1 MKKWLWVLMLLPVL
15 GLAQDKKTALEA
27 QKKRLQQEIV
37 QINAL
42 LKSSVKKRTNVL
54 TEVETVQLKIERQ
67 DALIRLTNRQIN
79 RLNQEINLNLR
90 NIEQLRTELEKLKKD
105 YAEMVVAARKN
116 QSTQNR
122 LMFLLSSESFWQAYK
137 RMAYMKQYAAYRKQ
151 QGEQIAET
159 TKTLQQYTNDLVAQR
174 KDKERLIRENR
185 EAQKVLDTVRSRQ
198 NSLVQQL
205 KRKEKSY
212 AAQIKKKQQQQDA
225 IDREIER
232 LIREAIAAS
241 NKKAGTKTA
250 NFVLT
255 PEAKA
260 LAASFVANKGRLPWP
275 VEKGIVTQKFG
286 TQPHPVVRTTT
297 IKSNGVTLS
306 VPEGTEARSVFEGKV
321 LNIVQ
326 FKGSNP
332 IVLIQHGNYIT
343 SYKNLSRVYVKKG
356 DKIAAKQ
363 AIGQIFTN
371 TDTGKTALQFSLFQ
385 NTTPQNPALWLY
397 QMKY

>member
-1 MKKWLWVLMLLPVL
+1 MKTWLWVLMLVPVL
-15 GLAQDKKTALEA
+15 GLAQDKKASLEA

-37 QINAL
+37 QINSL
-42 LKSSVKKRTNVL
+42 LKSSAKKRANVL
-54 TEVETVQLKIERQ
+54 TEVETVQLKMDRQ

-79 RLNQEINLNLR
+79 RLNQEITLNLR
-90 NIEQLRTELEKLKKD
+90 NIEQLRVELTKLKKD
-105 YAEMVVAARKN
+105 YAEMVVSARKN
-116 QSTQNR
+116 QSAQNR
-122 LMFLLSSESFWQAYK
+122 LMFVLSSESFWQAYK

-151 QGEQIAET
+151 QGEQIAT
-159 TKTLQQYTNDLVAQR
+159 KTKTLQQYTNDLVAQR
-174 KDKERLIRENR
+174 KDKEQLIRENR
-185 EAQKVLDTVRSRQ
+185 DAQQALDTVRARQ
-198 NSLVQQL
+198 SSLVQQL

-212 AAQIKKKQQQQDA
+212 AAQIKKKQKQQAA
-225 IDREIER
+225 IDKEINR

-241 NKKAGTKTA
+241 NKKAGTKTK

-260 LAASFVANKGRLPWP
+260 LAASFATNKGRLPWP

-286 TQPHPVVRTTT
+286 TQRHPVVRTTT

-306 VPEGTEARSVFEGKV
+306 APEGSEARSVFEGKV

-326 FKGSNP
+326 FTGSNP
-332 IVLIQHGNYIT
+332 IVLVQHGNYIT
-343 SYKNLSRVYVKKG
+343 SYKNLSKVYVKKG
-356 DKIAAKQ
+356 DKISAKQ

-371 TDTGKTALQFSLFQ
+371 KDTGKTALQFSLFQ

-397 QMKY
+397 QMK

>member
-1 MKKWLWVLMLLPVL
+1 MKKWIWLLILIPVL
-15 GLAQDKKTALEA
+15 SLAQDKKAALEA

-42 LKSSVKKRTNVL
+42 IKTSAKKRANVL
-54 TEVETVQLKIERQ
+54 TQVETVQLKMDRQ

-79 RLNQEINLNLR
+79 RLNQEININLR
-90 NIEQLRTELEKLKKD
+90 NIEKLRTELTILKKD
-105 YAEMVVAARKN
+105 YAEMVVSARKN
-116 QSTQNR
+116 KSTQNR

-151 QGEQIAET
+151 QGEQIAAK
-159 TKTLQQYTNDLVAQR
+159 TKALQQYTSELVAQR
-174 KDKERLIRENR
+174 KDKKQLIEENR
-185 EAQKVLDTVRSRQ
+185 KAQKELDSIRKRQ
-198 NSLVQQL
+198 NSLVLEL
-205 KRKEKSY
+205 KKREINY
-212 AAQIKKKQQQQDA
+212 TAQIKKKQKQQEA
-225 IDREIER
+225 IDKEIAR

-241 NKKAGTKTA
+241 NKKAGTKTG

-260 LAASFVANKGRLPWP
+260 LAASFASNRGRLPWP
-275 VEKGIVTQKFG
+275 VKKGIVTQRFG
-286 TQPHPVVRTTT
+286 TQRHPVVRTTT
-297 IKSNGVTLS
+297 IKSNGVSLS
-306 VPEGTEARSVFEGKV
+306 VPAGASARSVFEGKV

-343 SYKNLSRVYVKKG
+343 SYKNLSKVYVKKG
-356 DKIAAKQ
+356 VRVTAKQ

-371 TDTGKTALQFSLFQ
+371 KDTGKTTLQFSLFQ

-397 QMKY
+397 QMK

>member
-1 MKKWLWVLMLLPVL
+1 MKKWIWLLILIPVL
-15 GLAQDKKTALEA
+15 SLAQDKKAALEA

-42 LKSSVKKRTNVL
+42 IKTSAKKRANVL
-54 TEVETVQLKIERQ
+54 TQVEMVQLKMDRQ

-79 RLNQEINLNLR
+79 RLTQEININLR
-90 NIEQLRTELEKLKKD
+90 NIEKLRTELTSLKKD
-105 YAEMVVAARKN
+105 YAEMVVSARKN
-116 QSTQNR
+116 KSTQNR

-151 QGEQIAET
+151 QGEQIAAK
-159 TKTLQQYTNDLVAQR
+159 TKALQQYTSDLVAQR
-174 KDKERLIRENR
+174 KDKKQLIEENR
-185 EAQKVLDTVRSRQ
+185 KAQKELDSIRKRQ
-198 NSLVQQL
+198 NTLVLEL
-205 KRKEKSY
+205 KKREKNY
-212 AAQIKKKQQQQDA
+212 TAQIKKKQKQREA
-225 IDREIER
+225 IDKEIAR

-241 NKKAGTKTA
+241 NKKAGTKTGS
-250 NFVLT
+250 FVLT

-260 LAASFVANKGRLPWP
+260 LAASFVSNKGRLPWP
-275 VEKGIVTQKFG
+275 VEKGIVTQRFG
-286 TQPHPVVRTTT
+286 TQRHPVVRTTT

-306 VPEGTEARSVFEGKV
+306 VPAGATARSVFEGIV

-332 IVLIQHGNYIT
+332 IVLIQHGSYIT
-343 SYKNLSRVYVKKG
+343 SYKNLSKVYVKKG
-356 DKIAAKQ
+356 GRVTAKQ

-371 TDTGKTALQFSLFQ
+371 KDTGKTTLQFSLFQ

-397 QMKY
+397 QMK

>member
-1 MKKWLWVLMLLPVL
+1 MKKWIWLLILIPVL
-15 GLAQDKKTALEA
+15 SLAQDKKAALEA

-42 LKSSVKKRTNVL
+42 IKTSAKKRANVL
-54 TEVETVQLKIERQ
+54 TQVETVQLKMDRQ
-67 DALIRLTNRQIN
+67 DALIQLTNRQIN
-79 RLNQEINLNLR
+79 RLNQEININLR
-90 NIEQLRTELEKLKKD
+90 NIEKLRTELTSLKKD
-105 YAEMVVAARKN
+105 YAEMVVSARKN
-116 QSTQNR
+116 KSTQNR

-151 QGEQIAET
+151 QGEQIAAK
-159 TKTLQQYTNDLVAQR
+159 TKALQQYTSDLVAQR
-174 KDKERLIRENR
+174 KDKKQLIEENR
-185 EAQKVLDTVRSRQ
+185 KAQKELDSIRKRQ
-198 NSLVQQL
+198 SSLVLEL
-205 KRKEKSY
+205 KKRERNYS
-212 AAQIKKKQQQQDA
+212 AQIKKKQKQQEA
-225 IDREIER
+225 IDKEIAR

-241 NKKAGTKTA
+241 NKKAGTKTG

-260 LAASFVANKGRLPWP
+260 LAASFASNKGRLPWP
-275 VEKGIVTQKFG
+275 VEKGIVTQRFG
-286 TQPHPVVRTTT
+286 TQRHPVVRTTT
-297 IKSNGVTLS
+297 IKSNGVSLS
-306 VPEGTEARSVFEGKV
+306 VPAGASARSVYEGIV

-343 SYKNLSRVYVKKG
+343 SYKNLSKVYVKKG
-356 DKIAAKQ
+356 GRVTAKQ

-371 TDTGKTALQFSLFQ
+371 KDTGKTVLQFSIFQ

-397 QMKY
+397 QMK

>member
-1 MKKWLWVLMLLPVL
+1 MKTWLWVLVFVPVL
-15 GLAQDKKTALEA
+15 GLAQDKKATLEA

-37 QINAL
+37 QINTL
-42 LKSSVKKRTNVL
+42 LKSSAKKRANVL
-54 TEVETVQLKIERQ
+54 TEVETVQLKMDRQ

-79 RLNQEINLNLR
+79 RLNQEISLNLR
-90 NIEQLRTELEKLKKD
+90 NIEELRAELIQLKKD

-137 RMAYMKQYAAYRKQ
+137 RMAYLKQYAAYRKQ
-151 QGEQIAET
+151 QGEQISKK
-159 TKTLQQYTNDLVAQR
+159 TKTLQQYTSELVAQR
-174 KDKERLIRENR
+174 KDKERLIHENR
-185 EAQKVLDTVRSRQ
+185 DAQKALDKVRARQ

-212 AAQIKKKQQQQDA
+212 ALQIKKKQQQQAA
-225 IDREIER
+225 IDREINR

-241 NKKAGTKTA
+241 NKKAGTKTTR
-250 NFVLT
+250 FVLT

-260 LAASFVANKGRLPWP
+260 LASSFTANKGRLPWP
-275 VEKGIVTQKFG
+275 VAKGIVTQRFG
-286 TQPHPVVRTTT
+286 TQRHPVVRTTT

-306 VPEGTEARSVFEGKV
+306 VPEGAEARSVFEGKV

-332 IVLIQHGNYIT
+332 IVLVQHGNYIT
-343 SYKNLSRVYVKKG
+343 SYKNLSKVYVKKG
-356 DKIAAKQ
+356 DAVSAKQ
-363 AIGQIFTN
+363 AIGMVFTN
-371 TDTGKTALQFSLFQ
+371 KDTGKTTLQFSLFQ
-385 NTTPQNPALWLY
+385 NTTPQNPALWIY
-397 QMKY
+397 QMN

>member
-1 MKKWLWVLMLLPVL
+1 MKKWLWILMLIPVL
-15 GLAQDKKTALEA
+15 GLAQDKKATLEA

-42 LKSSVKKRTNVL
+42 LNSSAKKRANVL
-54 TEVETVQLKIERQ
+54 TEVETVQLKMDRQ

-79 RLNQEINLNLR
+79 RLNQEITLNLR
-90 NIEQLRTELEKLKKD
+90 NIEQLRTELIQLKKD

-151 QGEQIAET
+151 QGEQIAEK

-185 EAQKVLDTVRSRQ
+185 DAQKALDSVRARQ
-198 NSLVQQL
+198 NKLMQQL

-212 AAQIKKKQQQQDA
+212 ASQIKKKQQQQAA
-225 IDREIER
+225 IDKEINR

-241 NKKAGTKTA
+241 NKKAGTKTTS
-250 NFVLT
+250 FVLT

-275 VEKGIVTQKFG
+275 VEKGIVIQKFG
-286 TQPHPVVRTTT
+286 TQRHPVVRTTT

-306 VPEGTEARSVFEGKV
+306 VPEGAEARSVFEGKV

-332 IVLIQHGNYIT
+332 IVLVQHGNYIT
-343 SYKNLSRVYVKKG
+343 SYKNLSKVYVKKG
-356 DKIAAKQ
+356 DKLSAKQ
-363 AIGQIFTN
+363 SIGQIFTN
-371 TDTGKTALQFSLFQ
+371 KDTGKTALQFSLFQ

-397 QMKY
+397 QMK

>member
-1 MKKWLWVLMLLPVL
+1 MKTWLWVLMLIPVL
-15 GLAQDKKTALEA
+15 SLAQDKKATLEA

-37 QINAL
+37 QINSL
-42 LKSSVKKRTNVL
+42 LKSSAKKRANVL
-54 TEVETVQLKIERQ
+54 TEVETVQLKMDRQ

-79 RLNQEINLNLR
+79 RLNQEITLNLR
-90 NIEQLRTELEKLKKD
+90 NIDQLRTELTKLKKD

-137 RMAYMKQYAAYRKQ
+137 RMAYMKQYAAYRKK
-151 QGEQIAET
+151 QGEQIDAK
-159 TKTLQQYTNDLVAQR
+159 TKTLQRYTNDLITQR
-174 KDKERLIRENR
+174 KEKERLIRENR
-185 EAQKVLDTVRSRQ
+185 DAQKELDSVKTRQ
-198 NSLVQQL
+198 NTLMQQL
-205 KRKEKSY
+205 KKREKSY
-212 AAQIKKKQQQQDA
+212 AAQIKKKQQQQAA
-225 IDREIER
+225 IDREINR

-241 NKKAGTKTA
+241 NKKAGTKTN
-250 NFVLT
+250 NFILT

-260 LAASFVANKGRLPWP
+260 LAASFAANKGRLPWP

-286 TQPHPVVRTTT
+286 TQRHPIVRTTT

-306 VPEGTEARSVFEGKV
+306 VPKGAQAQSVFEGNV

-332 IVLIQHGNYIT
+332 IVLVQHGSYIT
-343 SYKNLSRVYVKKG
+343 SYKNLSKVYVKKG
-356 DKIAAKQ
+356 DKLSAKQ
-363 AIGQIFTN
+363 TIGQIFTN
-371 TDTGKTALQFSLFQ
+371 KDTGKTSLQFSLFQ

-397 QMKY
+397 QMK

>member
-1 MKKWLWVLMLLPVL
+1 MKTWLWVLMLVPVL
-15 GLAQDKKTALEA
+15 GFAQDKKATLEA

-37 QINAL
+37 QINTL
-42 LKSSVKKRTNVL
+42 LKSSAKKRANVL
-54 TEVETVQLKIERQ
+54 IEVETVQLKMDRQ

-90 NIEQLRTELEKLKKD
+90 NIEQLRTELATLKKD

-116 QSTQNR
+116 QSAQNR

-151 QGEQIAET
+151 QGEQIAEK
-159 TKTLQQYTNDLVAQR
+159 TKTLQQYTNNLVAQR

-185 EAQKVLDTVRSRQ
+185 DAQKALDTVRARQ
-198 NSLVQQL
+198 NNLVQQL

-212 AAQIKKKQQQQDA
+212 AAQIRKKQQQQAA
-225 IDREIER
+225 IDREINR

-241 NKKAGTKTA
+241 NKKAGTKTTS
-250 NFVLT
+250 FVLT

-260 LAASFVANKGRLPWP
+260 LAASFAANKGRLPWP
-275 VEKGIVTQKFG
+275 VAKGIVTQKFG
-286 TQPHPVVRTTT
+286 TQRHPVVRTTT

-306 VPEGTEARSVFEGKV
+306 VPVDTEARSVFEGKV

-332 IVLIQHGNYIT
+332 IVLVQHGNYIT
-343 SYKNLSRVYVKKG
+343 SYKNLSKVYVKKG
-356 DKIAAKQ
+356 DKVAAKE
-363 AIGQIFTN
+363 AIGKVFTN
-371 TDTGKTALQFSLFQ
+371 RDNGKTALQFSLFQ

-397 QMKY
+397 QMN

>member
-1 MKKWLWVLMLLPVL
+1 MKTWLWMLMLVPVL
-15 GLAQDKKTALEA
+15 GFAQDKKATLEA

-37 QINAL
+37 QINTL
-42 LKSSVKKRTNVL
+42 LKSSVKKRANVL
-54 TEVETVQLKIERQ
+54 TEVETVQLKMDRQ

-79 RLNQEINLNLR
+79 RLNQEISLNLR
-90 NIEQLRTELEKLKKD
+90 NIEQLRTELATLKKD

-151 QGEQIAET
+151 QGEQIAEK
-159 TKTLQQYTNDLVAQR
+159 TKTLQQYTNNLVAQR

-185 EAQKVLDTVRSRQ
+185 DAQKALDTVRARQ
-198 NSLVQQL
+198 NNLVQQL

-212 AAQIKKKQQQQDA
+212 AAQIRKKQQQQAA
-225 IDREIER
+225 IDREINR

-241 NKKAGTKTA
+241 NKKAGTKTTS
-250 NFVLT
+250 FVLT

-260 LAASFVANKGRLPWP
+260 LAESFAANKGRLPWP

-286 TQPHPVVRTTT
+286 TQRHPVVRTTT

-306 VPEGTEARSVFEGKV
+306 VPPDTEARSVFDGKV

-332 IVLIQHGNYIT
+332 IVLVQHGNYIT
-343 SYKNLSRVYVKKG
+343 SYKNLSKVYVKKG
-356 DKIAAKQ
+356 DKVAAKQ
-363 AIGQIFTN
+363 AIGKVFTN
-371 TDTGKTALQFSLFQ
+371 RDTGKTALQFSLFQ

-397 QMKY
+397 QMN

>member
-1 MKKWLWVLMLLPVL
+1 MKTWLWVLMLVPIL
-15 GLAQDKKTALEA
+15 GFTQDKKAALEA

-42 LKSSVKKRTNVL
+42 LKSSVKKRSNVL
-54 TEVETVQLKIERQ
+54 TEVETVQLKMDRQ

-79 RLNQEINLNLR
+79 RLNQDISLNLR
-90 NIEQLRTELEKLKKD
+90 NIEQLRTELTQLKED
-105 YAEMVVAARKN
+105 YAEMVIAARKN

-137 RMAYMKQYAAYRKQ
+137 RLAYMKQYASYRKQ
-151 QGEQIAET
+151 QGEQIAAK
-159 TKTLQQYTNDLVAQR
+159 TKTLQQYTNDLLAQR

-185 EAQKVLDTVRSRQ
+185 AAQKELDSVKTKQ
-198 NSLVQQL
+198 NALVQQL
-205 KRKEKSY
+205 KKREKSY
-212 AAQIKKKQQQQDA
+212 ATQIKKKQKEQEA
-225 IDREIER
+225 IDKEINR

-241 NKKAGTKTA
+241 NKKAGTKTKS
-250 NFVLT
+250 FVLT

-260 LAASFVANKGRLPWP
+260 LAASFAANKGRLPWP
-275 VEKGIVTQKFG
+275 VAKGIVTQKFG
-286 TQPHPVVRTTT
+286 TQRHPVVRTTT

-306 VPEGTEARSVFEGKV
+306 VPVGAEARSVFEGKV

-332 IVLIQHGNYIT
+332 IVLVQHGNYIT
-343 SYKNLSRVYVKKG
+343 SYKNLSKVYVKKG
-356 DKIAAKQ
+356 DKLNAKQ
-363 AIGQIFTN
+363 AIGKIFTN
-371 TDTGKTALQFSLFQ
+371 KETGKTALQFSLFQ

-397 QMKY
+397 QMN

>member
-1 MKKWLWVLMLLPVL
+1 MKTWLWVLMLVPVL
-15 GLAQDKKTALEA
+15 GFAQDKKATLEA

-37 QINAL
+37 QINTL
-42 LKSSVKKRTNVL
+42 LKSSAKKRANVL
-54 TEVETVQLKIERQ
+54 TEVETVQLKIDRQ

-90 NIEQLRTELEKLKKD
+90 NIEQLRTELATLKKD

-116 QSTQNR
+116 QSPQNR

-137 RMAYMKQYAAYRKQ
+137 RTAYMKQYAAYRKQ
-151 QGEQIAET
+151 QGEQIAEKT
-159 TKTLQQYTNDLVAQR
+159 ETLQQYTNNLVAQR

-185 EAQKVLDTVRSRQ
+185 DAQKALDTVRARQ
-198 NSLVQQL
+198 NNLVQQL

-212 AAQIKKKQQQQDA
+212 AAQIRKKQQQQAA
-225 IDREIER
+225 IDREINR

-241 NKKAGTKTA
+241 NKKAGTKTTS
-250 NFVLT
+250 FVLT

-260 LAASFVANKGRLPWP
+260 LAASFAANKGRLPWP
-275 VEKGIVTQKFG
+275 IAKGIVTQRFG
-286 TQPHPVVRTTT
+286 TQRHPVVRTTT

-306 VPEGTEARSVFEGKV
+306 VPADTEARSVFEGKV

-332 IVLIQHGNYIT
+332 IVLVQHGNYIT
-343 SYKNLSRVYVKKG
+343 SYKNLSKVYVKKG
-356 DKIAAKQ
+356 DKVAAKQ
-363 AIGQIFTN
+363 AIGKVFTN
-371 TDTGKTALQFSLFQ
+371 RDTGKTALQFSLFQ

-397 QMKY
+397 QMK

>member
-1 MKKWLWVLMLLPVL
+1 MKKWIWLLILIPVL
-15 GLAQDKKTALEA
+15 SLAQDKKAALEA

-42 LKSSVKKRTNVL
+42 IKTSAKKRANVL
-54 TEVETVQLKIERQ
+54 TQVETVQLKMDRQ

-79 RLNQEINLNLR
+79 RLNQEINVNLR
-90 NIEQLRTELEKLKKD
+90 NIEKLRAELTSLKKD
-105 YAEMVVAARKN
+105 YAEMVVSARKN
-116 QSTQNR
+116 KSTQNR

-151 QGEQIAET
+151 QGEQIAAK
-159 TKTLQQYTNDLVAQR
+159 TKALQQYTSDLVAQR
-174 KDKERLIRENR
+174 KDKKQLIEENR
-185 EAQKVLDTVRSRQ
+185 KAQKELDSIRKRQ
-198 NSLVQQL
+198 NTLVLEL
-205 KRKEKSY
+205 KKREKNY
-212 AAQIKKKQQQQDA
+212 TAQIKKKQKQREA
-225 IDREIER
+225 IDKEIAR

-241 NKKAGTKTA
+241 NKKAGTKTGS
-250 NFVLT
+250 FVLT

-260 LAASFVANKGRLPWP
+260 LAASFVSNKGSLPWP
-275 VEKGIVTQKFG
+275 VEKGIVTQRFG
-286 TQPHPVVRTTT
+286 TQRHPVVRTTT

-306 VPEGTEARSVFEGKV
+306 VPAGATARSVFEGIV

-332 IVLIQHGNYIT
+332 IVLIQHGSYIT
-343 SYKNLSRVYVKKG
+343 SYKNLSKVYVKKG
-356 DKIAAKQ
+356 GRVTAKQ

-371 TDTGKTALQFSLFQ
+371 KDTGKTTLQFSLFQ

-397 QMKY
+397 QMK

>member
-1 MKKWLWVLMLLPVL
+1 MKKWIWLLILIPVL
-15 GLAQDKKTALEA
+15 SLAQDKKAALEA

-42 LKSSVKKRTNVL
+42 IKTSAKKRANVL
-54 TEVETVQLKIERQ
+54 TQVETVQLKMDRQ

-79 RLNQEINLNLR
+79 RLNQEINVNLR
-90 NIEQLRTELEKLKKD
+90 NIEKLRAELTSLKKD
-105 YAEMVVAARKN
+105 YAEMVVSARKN

-151 QGEQIAET
+151 QGEQIAAK
-159 TKTLQQYTNDLVAQR
+159 TKALQQYTSDLVAQR
-174 KDKERLIRENR
+174 KDKKQLIEENR
-185 EAQKVLDTVRSRQ
+185 KAQKELDSIRKRQ
-198 NSLVQQL
+198 NTLVLEL
-205 KRKEKSY
+205 KKRERNY
-212 AAQIKKKQQQQDA
+212 TAQIKKKQKQREA
-225 IDREIER
+225 IDKEIAR

-241 NKKAGTKTA
+241 NKKAGTKTGS
-250 NFVLT
+250 FVLT

-260 LAASFVANKGRLPWP
+260 LAASFVSNKGRLPWP
-275 VEKGIVTQKFG
+275 VEKGIVTQRFG
-286 TQPHPVVRTTT
+286 TQRHPVVRTTT

-306 VPEGTEARSVFEGKV
+306 VPAGATARSVFEGIV

-343 SYKNLSRVYVKKG
+343 SYKNLSKVYVKKG
-356 DKIAAKQ
+356 DRVTAKQ

-371 TDTGKTALQFSLFQ
+371 KDTGKTTLQFSLFQ

-397 QMKY
+397 QMK

>member
-1 MKKWLWVLMLLPVL
+1 MLIPVL
-15 GLAQDKKTALEA
+15 GLAQDKKATLEA

-42 LKSSVKKRTNVL
+42 LKSSAKKRANVL
-54 TEVETVQLKIERQ
+54 TEVETVQLKMDRQ

-79 RLNQEINLNLR
+79 QLNQKITLNLR
-90 NIEQLRTELEKLKKD
+90 NIEQLRTELTQLKKD

-151 QGEQIAET
+151 QGEQIAEK

-174 KDKERLIRENR
+174 KNKERLIRENR
-185 EAQKVLDTVRSRQ
+185 DAQKALDTVRARQ

-212 AAQIKKKQQQQDA
+212 AAQIKKKQKQQEA
-225 IDREIER
+225 IDKEINR

-241 NKKAGTKTA
+241 NKKAGTKTTS
-250 NFVLT
+250 FVLT

-260 LAASFVANKGRLPWP
+260 LAASFAANKGRLPWP
-275 VEKGIVTQKFG
+275 VEKGIVIQKFG
-286 TQPHPVVRTTT
+286 TQRHPVVRTTT

-306 VPEGTEARSVFEGKV
+306 VPAGAEARSVFEGKV

-332 IVLIQHGNYIT
+332 IVLVQHGNYIT
-343 SYKNLSRVYVKKG
+343 SYKNLSKVYVKKG
-356 DKIAAKQ
+356 DKLSAKQ
-363 AIGQIFTN
+363 VIGQIFTN
-371 TDTGKTALQFSLFQ
+371 KDTGKTALQFSLFQ

-397 QMKY
+397 QMK

>member
-151 QGEQIAET
+151 QGEQISET
-159 TKTLQQYTNDLVAQR
+159 TKTLQQYTNDLEGQR

>member
-1 MKKWLWVLMLLPVL
+1 MKKWLWVLILLPML
-15 GLAQDKKTALEA
+15 GLAQDKKAALEA
-27 QKKRLQQEIV
+27 QKKRLQKEIV

-42 LKSSVKKRTNVL
+42 LKTSVKKRTNVL
-54 TEVETVQLKIERQ
+54 TEVETVQLKIDRQ

-90 NIEQLRTELEKLKKD
+90 NIELLRTELEKLKKD
-105 YAEMVVAARKN
+105 YAEMLVAARKN

-137 RMAYMKQYAAYRKQ
+137 RMAYMKQYAAYRKK
-151 QGEQIAET
+151 QGEQIAEK

-185 EAQKVLDTVRSRQ
+185 EAQKALDTVRSRQ

-212 AAQIKKKQQQQDA
+212 AAQIKKKQQQQEA
-225 IDREIER
+225 IDREIAR

-241 NKKAGTKTA
+241 NKKAGVKTA

-286 TQPHPVVRTTT
+286 TQRHPVVRTTT

-306 VPEGTEARSVFEGKV
+306 VPQGTDARSVFEGKV

-343 SYKNLSRVYVKKG
+343 SYKNLSQLYVKKG
-356 DKIAAKQ
+356 DKVAAKQ
-363 AIGQIFTN
+363 AVGQIFTN
-371 TDTGKTALQFSLFQ
+371 KDTGKTVLQFSLFQ

-397 QMKY
+397 QMK

>member
-1 MKKWLWVLMLLPVL
+1 MKKWVWLLMLVPVL
-15 GLAQDKKTALEA
+15 SLAQDKKAALEA

-42 LKSSVKKRTNVL
+42 IKTSAKKRANVL
-54 TEVETVQLKIERQ
+54 TQVETVQLKMDRQ

-79 RLNQEINLNLR
+79 RLNQEININLR
-90 NIEQLRTELEKLKKD
+90 NIEKLRTELTSLKKD
-105 YAEMVVAARKN
+105 YAEMVVSARKN
-116 QSTQNR
+116 KSSQNR

-151 QGEQIAET
+151 QGEQIAAK
-159 TKTLQQYTNDLVAQR
+159 TKALQQYTTDLVAQR
-174 KDKERLIRENR
+174 KDKKQLIEQNR
-185 EAQKVLDTVRSRQ
+185 KAQKELDSIKKRQ
-198 NSLVQQL
+198 NTLVLEL
-205 KRKEKSY
+205 KKRERNY
-212 AAQIKKKQQQQDA
+212 TAQIKKKQKQQEE
-225 IDREIER
+225 IDKEITR

-241 NKKAGTKTA
+241 NKKAGTKTTT
-250 NFVLT
+250 FVLT

-260 LAASFVANKGRLPWP
+260 LAASFVSNKGRLPWP
-275 VEKGIVTQKFG
+275 VEKGIVTQRFG
-286 TQPHPVVRTTT
+286 TQRHPVVRTTT

-306 VPEGTEARSVFEGKV
+306 VPAGATARSVFEGKV

-332 IVLIQHGNYIT
+332 IVLVQHGNYIT
-343 SYKNLSRVYVKKG
+343 SYKNLSKVYVKKG
-356 DKIAAKQ
+356 DRVTAKQ

-371 TDTGKTALQFSLFQ
+371 KDTGKTTLQFSLFY

-397 QMKY
+397 QMK

>member
-1 MKKWLWVLMLLPVL
+1 MKTWLWVLMLVPVL
-15 GLAQDKKTALEA
+15 GLAQDKKASLEA

-37 QINAL
+37 QINSL
-42 LKSSVKKRTNVL
+42 LKSSAKKRANVL
-54 TEVETVQLKIERQ
+54 TEVETVQLKMDRQ

-79 RLNQEINLNLR
+79 RLNQEITLNLR
-90 NIEQLRTELEKLKKD
+90 NIEQLRVELTKLKKD
-105 YAEMVVAARKN
+105 YAEMVVSARKN
-116 QSTQNR
+116 QSAQNR
-122 LMFLLSSESFWQAYK
+122 LMFVLSSESFWQAYK

-151 QGEQIAET
+151 QGEQIAT
-159 TKTLQQYTNDLVAQR
+159 KTKTLQQYTNDLVAQR
-174 KDKERLIRENR
+174 KDKEQLIRENR
-185 EAQKVLDTVRSRQ
+185 DAQKALDTVRARQ
-198 NSLVQQL
+198 SSLVQQL

-212 AAQIKKKQQQQDA
+212 AAQIKKKQKQQAA
-225 IDREIER
+225 IDKEINR

-241 NKKAGTKTA
+241 NKKAGTKTK

-260 LAASFVANKGRLPWP
+260 LAASFATNKGRLPWP

-286 TQPHPVVRTTT
+286 TQRHPVVRTTT

-306 VPEGTEARSVFEGKV
+306 APEGSVARSVFEGKV

-326 FKGSNP
+326 FTGSNP
-332 IVLIQHGNYIT
+332 IVLVQHGNYIT
-343 SYKNLSRVYVKKG
+343 SYKNLSKVYVKKG
-356 DKIAAKQ
+356 DKISAKQ

-371 TDTGKTALQFSLFQ
+371 KDTGKTALQFSLFQ

-397 QMKY
+397 QMK

>member
-1 MKKWLWVLMLLPVL
+1 MKKWIWLLILIPVL
-15 GLAQDKKTALEA
+15 SLAQDKKAALEA

-42 LKSSVKKRTNVL
+42 IKTSAKKRANVL
-54 TEVETVQLKIERQ
+54 TQVETVQLKMDRQ

-79 RLNQEINLNLR
+79 RLNQEINVNLR
-90 NIEQLRTELEKLKKD
+90 NIEKLRAELTSLKKD
-105 YAEMVVAARKN
+105 YAEMVVSARKN

-151 QGEQIAET
+151 QGEQIAAK
-159 TKTLQQYTNDLVAQR
+159 TKALQQYTTDLVAQR
-174 KDKERLIRENR
+174 KDKKQLIEENR
-185 EAQKVLDTVRSRQ
+185 KAQKELDSIRKRQ
-198 NSLVQQL
+198 NTLVLEL
-205 KRKEKSY
+205 KKREKNY
-212 AAQIKKKQQQQDA
+212 TAQIKKKQKQREA
-225 IDREIER
+225 IDKEIAR

-241 NKKAGTKTA
+241 NKKAGTKTGG
-250 NFVLT
+250 FVLT

-260 LAASFVANKGRLPWP
+260 LAASFVSNKGRLPWP
-275 VEKGIVTQKFG
+275 VEKGIVTQRFG
-286 TQPHPVVRTTT
+286 TQRHPVVRTTT

-306 VPEGTEARSVFEGKV
+306 VPAGATARSVFEGIV
-321 LNIVQ
+321 LNIMQ

-332 IVLIQHGNYIT
+332 IVLVQHGNYIT
-343 SYKNLSRVYVKKG
+343 GYKNLSKVYVKKG
-356 DKIAAKQ
+356 DRITAKQ

-371 TDTGKTALQFSLFQ
+371 KDTGKTTLQFSLFQ

-397 QMKY
+397 QMK

>member
-1 MKKWLWVLMLLPVL
+1 MKKWIWLLILIPVL
-15 GLAQDKKTALEA
+15 SLAQDKKAALEA

-42 LKSSVKKRTNVL
+42 IKTSAKKRANVL
-54 TEVETVQLKIERQ
+54 TQVETVQLKMDRQ

-79 RLNQEINLNLR
+79 RLNQEINVNLR
-90 NIEQLRTELEKLKKD
+90 NIEKLRAELTSLKKD
-105 YAEMVVAARKN
+105 YAEMVVSARKN
-116 QSTQNR
+116 KSTQNR

-151 QGEQIAET
+151 QGEQIAAK
-159 TKTLQQYTNDLVAQR
+159 TKALQQYTSDLVAQR
-174 KDKERLIRENR
+174 KDKKQLIEENR
-185 EAQKVLDTVRSRQ
+185 KAQKELDSIRKRQ
-198 NSLVQQL
+198 NTLVLEL
-205 KRKEKSY
+205 KKRERNY
-212 AAQIKKKQQQQDA
+212 TAQIKKKQKQREA
-225 IDREIER
+225 IDKEIAR

-241 NKKAGTKTA
+241 NKKAGTKTGS
-250 NFVLT
+250 FVLT

-260 LAASFVANKGRLPWP
+260 LAASFVSNKGRLPWP
-275 VEKGIVTQKFG
+275 VEKGIVTQRFG
-286 TQPHPVVRTTT
+286 TQRHPVVRTTT

-306 VPEGTEARSVFEGKV
+306 VPAGATARSVFEGIV

-343 SYKNLSRVYVKKG
+343 SYKNLSKVYVKKG
-356 DKIAAKQ
+356 DRITAKQ

-371 TDTGKTALQFSLFQ
+371 KDTGKTTLQFSLFQ

-397 QMKY
+397 QMN

>member
-1 MKKWLWVLMLLPVL
+1 MKQWVWLLMLVPVL
-15 GLAQDKKTALEA
+15 SLAQDKKAALEA

-42 LKSSVKKRTNVL
+42 IKTSAKKRANVL
-54 TEVETVQLKIERQ
+54 TRVETVQLKMDRQ
-67 DALIRLTNRQIN
+67 DELIRLTNRQIN
-79 RLNQEINLNLR
+79 RLNQEININLR
-90 NIEQLRTELEKLKKD
+90 NIEKLRTELTSLKKD
-105 YAEMVVAARKN
+105 YAEMVVSARKN
-116 QSTQNR
+116 KSSQNR

-151 QGEQIAET
+151 QGEQIAAK
-159 TKTLQQYTNDLVAQR
+159 TKALQQYTTDLVAQR
-174 KDKERLIRENR
+174 KDKKQLIEQNR
-185 EAQKVLDTVRSRQ
+185 KAQKELDSIKKRQ
-198 NSLVQQL
+198 NTLVLEL
-205 KRKEKSY
+205 KKRERNY
-212 AAQIKKKQQQQDA
+212 AAQIKKKQKQQEE
-225 IDREIER
+225 IDKEITR

-241 NKKAGTKTA
+241 NKKAGTKTT

-260 LAASFVANKGRLPWP
+260 LAASFVSNKGRLPWP
-275 VEKGIVTQKFG
+275 VEKGIVTQRFG
-286 TQPHPVVRTTT
+286 TQRHPVVRTTT

-306 VPEGTEARSVFEGKV
+306 VPAGATARSVFEGKV

-332 IVLIQHGNYIT
+332 IVLVQHGNYIT
-343 SYKNLSRVYVKKG
+343 SYKNLSKVYVKKG
-356 DKIAAKQ
+356 DRVTAKQ

-371 TDTGKTALQFSLFQ
+371 KDTGKTTLQFSLFY

-397 QMKY
+397 QMK

>member
-1 MKKWLWVLMLLPVL
+1 MKKWIWVLILIPVL
-15 GLAQDKKTALEA
+15 SLAQDKKAALEA

-42 LKSSVKKRTNVL
+42 IKTSAKKRANVL
-54 TEVETVQLKIERQ
+54 TQVETVQLKMDRQ

-79 RLNQEINLNLR
+79 RLNQEININLR
-90 NIEQLRTELEKLKKD
+90 NIEKLRTELTSLKKD
-105 YAEMVVAARKN
+105 YAEMVVSARKN
-116 QSTQNR
+116 KSTQNR

-151 QGEQIAET
+151 QGEQIAAK
-159 TKTLQQYTNDLVAQR
+159 TKALQQYTSDLVAQR
-174 KDKERLIRENR
+174 KDKKQLIEENR
-185 EAQKVLDTVRSRQ
+185 KAQKELDSIRKRQ
-198 NSLVQQL
+198 SSLVLEL
-205 KRKEKSY
+205 KKRERNY
-212 AAQIKKKQQQQDA
+212 GAQIKKKQKQQEA
-225 IDREIER
+225 IDKEIAR

-241 NKKAGTKTA
+241 NKKAGTKTG

-260 LAASFVANKGRLPWP
+260 LAASFASNKGRLPWP
-275 VEKGIVTQKFG
+275 VEKGIVTQRFG
-286 TQPHPVVRTTT
+286 TQRHPVVRTTT
-297 IKSNGVTLS
+297 IKSNGVSLS
-306 VPEGTEARSVFEGKV
+306 VPAGASARSVFEGIV

-343 SYKNLSRVYVKKG
+343 SYKNLSKVYVKKG
-356 DKIAAKQ
+356 ARVSAKQ

-371 TDTGKTALQFSLFQ
+371 KDTGKTTLQFSLFQ

-397 QMKY
+397 QMK

>member
-1 MKKWLWVLMLLPVL
+1 MLVPVL
-15 GLAQDKKTALEA
+15 SLAQDKKAALEA

-42 LKSSVKKRTNVL
+42 IKTSTKKRANVL
-54 TEVETVQLKIERQ
+54 TQVETVQLKMDRQ

-79 RLNQEINLNLR
+79 RLNQEININLR
-90 NIEQLRTELEKLKKD
+90 NIEKLRTELTSLKKD
-105 YAEMVVAARKN
+105 YAEMVVSARKN
-116 QSTQNR
+116 KSSQNR

-151 QGEQIAET
+151 QGEQIAAK
-159 TKTLQQYTNDLVAQR
+159 TKALQQYTTDLVAQR
-174 KDKERLIRENR
+174 KDKKQLIEQNR
-185 EAQKVLDTVRSRQ
+185 KAQKELDSIKKRQ
-198 NSLVQQL
+198 NTLVLEL
-205 KRKEKSY
+205 KKRERNY
-212 AAQIKKKQQQQDA
+212 AAQIKKKQKQQEE
-225 IDREIER
+225 IDKEITR

-241 NKKAGTKTA
+241 NKKAGTKTTT
-250 NFVLT
+250 FVLT

-260 LAASFVANKGRLPWP
+260 LAASFVSNKGRLPWP
-275 VEKGIVTQKFG
+275 VEKGIVTQRFG
-286 TQPHPVVRTTT
+286 TQRHPVVRTTT

-306 VPEGTEARSVFEGKV
+306 VPAGATARSVFEGKV

-332 IVLIQHGNYIT
+332 IVLVQHGNYIT
-343 SYKNLSRVYVKKG
+343 SYKNLSKVYVKKG
-356 DKIAAKQ
+356 DRVTAKQ

-371 TDTGKTALQFSLFQ
+371 KDTGKTTLQFSLFY

-397 QMKY
+397 QMK

>member
-1 MKKWLWVLMLLPVL
+1 MKKWVWLLMLVPVL
-15 GLAQDKKTALEA
+15 SLAQDKKAALEA

-42 LKSSVKKRTNVL
+42 IKTSAKKRANVL
-54 TEVETVQLKIERQ
+54 TQVETVQLKMDRQ

-79 RLNQEINLNLR
+79 RLNQEININLR
-90 NIEQLRTELEKLKKD
+90 NIEKLRTELTSLKKD
-105 YAEMVVAARKN
+105 YAEMVVSARKN
-116 QSTQNR
+116 KSSQNR

-151 QGEQIAET
+151 QGEQIAAK
-159 TKTLQQYTNDLVAQR
+159 TKALQQYTTDLVAQR
-174 KDKERLIRENR
+174 KDKKQLIEQNR
-185 EAQKVLDTVRSRQ
+185 KAQKELDSIKKRQ
-198 NSLVQQL
+198 NTLVLEL
-205 KRKEKSY
+205 KKRERNY
-212 AAQIKKKQQQQDA
+212 AAQIKKKQKQQEE
-225 IDREIER
+225 IDKEITR

-241 NKKAGTKTA
+241 NKKAGTKTTT
-250 NFVLT
+250 FVLT

-260 LAASFVANKGRLPWP
+260 LAASFVSNKGRLPWP
-275 VEKGIVTQKFG
+275 VEKGIVTQRFG
-286 TQPHPVVRTTT
+286 TQRHPVVRTTT

-306 VPEGTEARSVFEGKV
+306 VPAGATARSVFEGKV

-332 IVLIQHGNYIT
+332 IVLVQHGNYIT
-343 SYKNLSRVYVKKG
+343 SYKNLSKVYVKKG
-356 DKIAAKQ
+356 DRITAKQ

-371 TDTGKTALQFSLFQ
+371 KDTGKTTLQFSLFY

-397 QMKY
+397 QMK